1 MPAFLPKACAA
12 RFCSTSTSRT
22 SEEPF
27 TMLRALFFDFDGLI
41 ADTES
46 AVLASA
52 AEIFDEHGA
61 EFPFERWLGV
71 VGTSQ
76 PEGFWVPWLSEQ
88 TGIEHDAA
96 ALWADAQR
104 RNVTMVATL
113 SPNPGVEELLRAAK
127 HAQLT
132 TRVVSSSPSSWVVP
146 ISERLGLRPFLNG
159 YTTREHAERAKPHP
173 DLYLAAL
180 VATGV
185 DPDEALVFEDSANG
199 VRAAV
204 AAGLRVIAVPGPVT
218 SRQDFS
224 HATTTISSIADVNL
238 DALHAMF

>member
-1 MPAFLPKACAA
+1 
-12 RFCSTSTSRT
+12 
-22 SEEPF
+22 
-27 TMLRALFFDFDGLI
+27 MLRTIFFDFDGLL

-52 AEIFDEHGA
+52 VSIFNEHGV

-88 TGIEHDAA
+88 TGQPHDATE
-96 ALWADAQR
+96 LWADAQR
-104 RNVTMVATL
+104 RNVELVAAL
-113 SPNPGVEELLRAAK
+113 SPNPGVEDLLREAK
-127 HAQLT
+127 HANIA

-146 ISERLGLRPFLNG
+146 ISERLGLRPFLG
-159 YTTREHAERAKPHP
+159 GFTTREHAERAKPHP

-180 VATGV
+180 AATGT
-185 DPDEALVFEDSANG
+185 DATEAIVFEDSANG
-199 VRAAV
+199 VHAAK

-224 HATTTISSIADVNL
+224 HATAVISSIANVDIAHL
-238 DALHAMF
+238 RTMF

>member
-1 MPAFLPKACAA
+1 
-12 RFCSTSTSRT
+12 
-22 SEEPF
+22 
-27 TMLRALFFDFDGLI
+27 MLRAIFFDFDGLM

-52 AEIFDEHGA
+52 ASIFHEHGA
-61 EFPFERWLGV
+61 TFPVERWLSI

-88 TGIEHDAA
+88 TGTAHDTRS
-96 ALWADAQR
+96 LWDEAQR
-104 RNVTMVATL
+104 RNVALVAAIP
-113 SPNPGVEELLRAAK
+113 PNPGIEDLLRAAK
-127 HAQLT
+127 LASLT

-146 ISERLGLRPFLNG
+146 ISERLGLRPFLGG

-180 VATGV
+180 AATGI
-185 DPDEALVFEDSANG
+185 DPGDAVVFEDSANG
-199 VRAAV
+199 VRAAR

-218 SRQDFS
+218 MRQDFS
-224 HATTTISSIADVNL
+224 HATMIVESLAHVDL
-238 DALHAMF
+238 AMLYAMFA

>member
-1 MPAFLPKACAA
+1 
-12 RFCSTSTSRT
+12 
-22 SEEPF
+22 
-27 TMLRALFFDFDGLI
+27 MLRAIFFDFDGLI

-52 AEIFDEHGA
+52 ASIFDEHGA
-61 EFPFERWLGV
+61 TFPFERWLRI

-88 TGIEHDAA
+88 TGAVHDGN
-96 ALWADAQR
+96 ALWAEAQR
-104 RNVTMVATL
+104 RNVALVATIA
-113 SPNPGVEELLRAAK
+113 PNPGVEELLRASKLAS
-127 HAQLT
+127 LT

-146 ISERLGLRPFLNG
+146 ISERLGLRPFLGG

-180 VATGV
+180 AATGI
-185 DPDEALVFEDSANG
+185 DPGEAVVFEDSANG

-204 AAGLRVIAVPGPVT
+204 AAGLQVIAVPGPVT
-218 SRQDFS
+218 MRQDFS
-224 HATTTISSIADVNL
+224 HATAVVESVAHVDLAMLN
-238 DALHAMF
+238 AMF